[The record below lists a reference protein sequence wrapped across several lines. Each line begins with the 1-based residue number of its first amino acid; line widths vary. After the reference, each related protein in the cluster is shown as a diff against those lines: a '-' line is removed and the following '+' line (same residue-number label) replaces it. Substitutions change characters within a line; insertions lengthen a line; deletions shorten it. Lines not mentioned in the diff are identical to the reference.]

1 MKLSMMLL
9 KMEAKMA
16 NQKLMKLVKQVKARI
31 QLVILSL
38 MSWTWKQKKEKNRQ
52 KKVTL
57 KKRKLQVTPLLNL
70 LTEMLSMKIVQKTQL
85 IKVQQILTERLNKT
99 RQTNQKIQQIKID
112 KTKQVMLRI
121 IKTLIRQATLQ
132 LMTQNQMTKR
142 TA

>member
-99 RQTNQKIQQIKID
+99 RQTNQKIKQIKID